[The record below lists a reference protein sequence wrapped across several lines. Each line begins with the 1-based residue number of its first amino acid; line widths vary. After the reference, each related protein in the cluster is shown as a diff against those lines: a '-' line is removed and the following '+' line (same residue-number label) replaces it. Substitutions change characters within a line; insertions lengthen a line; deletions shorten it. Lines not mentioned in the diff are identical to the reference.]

1 MSRARLLRAL
11 DATLEPGHRLT
22 LVSAPA
28 GFGKTTVVAEWCA
41 RREVAWVSVDA
52 EDGALPRL
60 LAHVTAAL
68 AGAGLPVEPTSLDLL
83 PDQESRDE
91 ALAALVND
99 VARACATDPDQRWVL
114 VLDDY
119 HAVTDP
125 STHAAVTFLLEH
137 LPPQLRLLL
146 TTRADPPL
154 PLSRLRSRGQLA
166 ELRAADLR
174 FTVEETQEF
183 LRDVMGLRLEA
194 DAVAAL
200 EQRTEGWVAGLQL
213 AGLSLQDMTDAGQV
227 GAFVAD
233 FAGSHRFVL
242 DYLVD
247 EVLSRQPSELREF
260 LLRTSVLQALT
271 GGLCDAVTGDADGA
285 RTLESLERGNL
296 FVVPLDAHRAWYRYH
311 HLFADVL
318 AARLAAERSEEVPEL
333 PRRASDWYAAHDRPE
348 DAIRHAL
355 AAGDHDR
362 AGRLVEVA
370 LADARRAR
378 RDDLLLAW
386 IAALPDTVVRRN
398 PVLSTVAAWSQLM
411 SGRLDA
417 ADAWL
422 DTAEELLAAARHGPM
437 LRADWADTEDLRMAD
452 GMVALYR
459 ASLAQAR
466 GDVEGTMRRAREALD
481 LAGPQDHMVRGGA
494 AGFLGL
500 ALWASGDV
508 RPALTTFSSAVESLH
523 AAGKLVDELDA
534 TIVLA
539 DMWLARGRPSR
550 ARALY

>member
-154 PLSRLRSRGQLA
+154 PLSRLRSRGQLT

-174 FTVEETQEF
+174 FTVEEAQQLLGEVMD
-183 LRDVMGLRLEA
+183 LRVET

-200 EQRTEGWVAGLQL
+200 EQPTVGWAG
-213 AGLSLQDMTDAGQV
+213 
-227 GAFVAD
+227 GAFSGA
-233 FAGSHRFVL
+233 
-242 DYLVD
+242 
-247 EVLSRQPSELREF
+247 PS
-260 LLRTSVLQALT
+260 
-271 GGLCDAVTGDADGA
+271 GA
-285 RTLESLERGNL
+285 
-296 FVVPLDAHRAWYRYH
+296 
-311 HLFADVL
+311 
-318 AARLAAERSEEVPEL
+318 
-333 PRRASDWYAAHDRPE
+333 
-348 DAIRHAL
+348 
-355 AAGDHDR
+355 
-362 AGRLVEVA
+362 
-370 LADARRAR
+370 
-378 RDDLLLAW
+378 
-386 IAALPDTVVRRN
+386 
-398 PVLSTVAAWSQLM
+398 
-411 SGRLDA
+411 
-417 ADAWL
+417 
-422 DTAEELLAAARHGPM
+422 
-437 LRADWADTEDLRMAD
+437 TEQN
-452 GMVALYR
+452 
-459 ASLAQAR
+459 SP
-466 GDVEGTMRRAREALD
+466 MRRAKNR
-481 LAGPQDHMVRGGA
+481 
-494 AGFLGL
+494 
-500 ALWASGDV
+500 
-508 RPALTTFSSAVESLH
+508 
-523 AAGKLVDELDA
+523 
-534 TIVLA
+534 
-539 DMWLARGRPSR
+539 
-550 ARALY
+550 